1 VSGEEYRRRADLW
14 PLNPDGDLLCIIMI
28 ESVEGLKN
36 IDEIASVPGV
46 GVLWPGAGGDLSLSM
61 GVANTSPE
69 VESAFQTILA
79 ACKRHKVAC
88 GINPQPNE
96 IERRVREGWTYLE
109 IGNAGGGL
117 TPGTDAALKVARQ
130 ALK

>member
-1 VSGEEYRRRADLW
+1 
-14 PLNPDGDLLCIIMI
+14 MI

-61 GVANTSPE
+61 GVPNTSPE
-69 VESAFQTILA
+69 VETAFQTILS
-79 ACKRHKVAC
+79 ACKRHNVPC
-88 GINPQPNE
+88 GINPQPQD
-96 IERRVREGWTYLE
+96 IERRVKEGWKYLE

-117 TPGTDAALKVARQ
+117 APGTDAALKIARQ
-130 ALK
+130 ILK